1 MDDQIIDRRGLMP
14 VIVAVIVAVV
24 GMTAILL
31 SHFGPGLD
39 SQAGNSGMITAAAA
53 SRAGA
58 IVIPSQPRATDGV
71 GRAPLSD
78 VTGSIV
84 Q

>member
-1 MDDQIIDRRGLMP
+1 MP

-24 GMTAILL
+24 GTTAILL

-39 SQAGNSGMITAAAA
+39 SQDSRSGMITAAAA

-58 IVIPSQPRATDGV
+58 IVIPSQPPT
-71 GRAPLSD
+71 SD
-78 VTGSIV
+78 EVDRGPEVTGSIV

>member
-1 MDDQIIDRRGLMP
+1 MNDQIIDRRGLVP
-14 VIVAVIVAVV
+14 VIVAAIVAVV
-24 GMTAILL
+24 GTIAILL

-39 SQAGNSGMITAAAA
+39 SQDSGSGMITAAAA

-58 IVIPSQPRATDGV
+58 IVLPSQPPDSDEV
-71 GRAPLSD
+71 GRVPQL
-78 VTGSIV
+78 TGSIV